1 MPSDGISKCIEMSET
16 ILEKQQWRKLTKNG
30 KRDKIVLKK
39 VPSAHNTT
47 LEEHFLEL
55 L

>member
-1 MPSDGISKCIEMSET
+1 MVLATILKCQKAFYKNNSET
-16 ILEKQQWRKLTKNG
+16 G

-39 VPSAHNTT
+39 VPSVHNTT
-47 LEEHFLEL
+47 LEELVLEL